1 MTCSSNEE
9 RRHGL
14 GVRGSCRGWANTP
27 LTALA
32 RIRVER
38 PHGRHPSFRRPC
50 SCEETKPSET
60 APSSS
65 SPPPVT
71 GSALSELSDQRRAVA
86 AVQPANLGG
95 WHTGGHRSLHRRRR
109 PTFAQRT
116 VEPARILFLA
126 IRSACGI
133 ATARAGHEAAD
144 RQIRKRTFEY
154 SRFARQHQRTS
165 MPKTLPQ
172 PICLLSGDTRGVT
185 VRHSFGTRLTF
196 ADAVST

>member
-1 MTCSSNEE
+1 MSAACSSNEE
-9 RRHGL
+9 RSHGP
-14 GVRGSCRGWANTP
+14 GVRGSCRGWADTP

-50 SCEETKPSET
+50 SCEETRPSET

-65 SPPPVT
+65 SQPPVA
-71 GSALSELSDQRRAVA
+71 GSALSELSDQRRAVVA
-86 AVQPANLGG
+86 GQPANLGG
-95 WHTGGHRSLHRRRR
+95 WYTGDHQSFHRSRR
-109 PTFAQRT
+109 PTFAQRA

-144 RQIRKRTFEY
+144 RQIRKRTFGY
-154 SRFARQHQRTS
+154 SRFAPPASANRHAEDIAPTD
-165 MPKTLPQ
+165 LPS
-172 PICLLSGDTRGVT
+172 IWGHAWGDRA
-185 VRHSFGTRLTF
+185 TF
-196 ADAVST
+196 LWDSLDLC